1 MLRNIFLLSEQI
13 IFGNLHTRNIWLLLY
28 LFLNLPKLARLAGER
43 LAMVEV

>member
-13 IFGNLHTRNIWLLLY
+13 IFGNLHSQEMFGYCFI
-28 LFLNLPKLARLAGER
+28 LNLPKLARLAGER